1 MRALGLVDDYTAAHT
16 SYCPIISEPRV
27 ATIVRSLLLRR
38 LKAPGAEKIVLV
50 PPPPLTASREQTRSG
65 AAVLF

>member
-16 SYCPIISEPRV
+16 GNCPIISEPRV

-38 LKAPGAEKIVLV
+38 LKAAGAEKIVL
-50 PPPPLTASREQTRSG
+50 PPPLTASREQTRSG

>member
-27 ATIVRSLLLRR
+27 ATIVRSVLLRR
-38 LKAPGAEKIVLV
+38 LKAPGAEKIVL